1 MNHVVAYA
9 LVVLMQRAVQ
19 AVKNMTTLKTNLEFS
34 PLELELKEYAKENKV
49 PIIFDGGLSFLEAV
63 IRTKRP
69 INILEIGTAI
79 GYSAIRMS
87 RAANSDVY
95 TIERDPK
102 MYEKAIE
109 NVKKAGLD
117 DKIHIIF
124 KDALEAFD
132 DVKSIKFDLI
142 FIDAAKAQYHK
153 FFDLY
158 TPLLNDHG
166 VVVCDN
172 MLFHGLVEDKDN
184 LENYS
189 RSVRGLIRK
198 LNEFHDALL
207 SNKDFDTAIYDIGDG
222 MSISV
227 KK

>member
-1 MNHVVAYA
+1 
-9 LVVLMQRAVQ
+9 MQQAVI
-19 AVKNMTTLKTNLEFS
+19 AVKNMTTAKTNIQFS
-34 PLELELKEYAKENKV
+34 PFELELKEYAKENKV
-49 PIIFDGGLSFLEAV
+49 PIIFDDGLSFLEAI

-69 INILEIGTAI
+69 QNILEIGTAI

-87 RAANSDVY
+87 KACNSDVY

-102 MYEKAIE
+102 MFEKATE
-109 NVKKAGLD
+109 NINKAGLNE
-117 DKIHIIF
+117 KIHIIF

-132 DVKSIKFDLI
+132 DIKNIKFDLI

-158 TPLLNDHG
+158 TPLLNEHG
-166 VVVCDN
+166 IVVCDN

-184 LENYS
+184 MENYS

-198 LNEFHDALL
+198 LNEFHESLL
-207 SNKDFDTAIYDIGDG
+207 DNNDFDTAIYDIGDG

>member
-1 MNHVVAYA
+1 METAIA
-9 LVVLMQRAVQ
+9 AVTVK
-19 AVKNMTTLKTNLEFS
+19 AVRTVKNNLTFDS
-34 PLELELKEYAKENKV
+34 LELELREYAKENGV
-49 PIIFDGGLSFLEAV
+49 PIIIDEGLSFLESV
-63 IRTKRP
+63 IRIKKP
-69 INILEIGTAI
+69 INILEIGSAI
-79 GYSAIRMS
+79 GYSAIRMA
-87 RAANSDVY
+87 RAANSNVY
-95 TIERDPK
+95 SIERDEK
-102 MYEKAIE
+102 MYNLAIGNINKA
-109 NVKKAGLD
+109 NLN

-132 DVKSIKFDLI
+132 DVKDIKFDLI

-158 TPLLNDHG
+158 TPLLNDEG

-172 MLFHGLVEDKDN
+172 MYFHGLVEDISNID
-184 LENYS
+184 NYS

-198 LNEFHDALL
+198 LSEFHEYLL
-207 SNKDFDTAIYDIGDG
+207 NNNDYHTSIYNIGDG

>member
-1 MNHVVAYA
+1 M
-9 LVVLMQRAVQ
+9 AVIH
-19 AVKNMTTLKTNLEFS
+19 AMKIVTAKAVTLVKNNLEFNE
-34 PLELELKEYAKENKV
+34 LELELKEYAKEHKV
-49 PIIFDGGLSFLEAV
+49 PIIFDEGLSFLEAI

-79 GYSAIRMS
+79 GYSAIRMA
-87 RAANSDVY
+87 RASGSNVY
-95 TIERDPK
+95 SIERDIN
-102 MYEKAIE
+102 MYNLAIE
-109 NVKKAGLD
+109 NIKRAGLD
-117 DKIHIIF
+117 NKIHIIF
-124 KDALEAFD
+124 KDALLAFD
-132 DVKSIKFDLI
+132 DVKDIKFDLL

-158 TPLLNDHG
+158 TPLLNENG

-184 LENYS
+184 IENYS

-198 LNEFHDALL
+198 LNEFHESLL
-207 SNKDFDTAIYDIGDG
+207 NNSDYDTAIYDIGDG

>member
-1 MNHVVAYA
+1 METAIA
-9 LVVLMQRAVQ
+9 AVNVK
-19 AVKNMTTLKTNLEFS
+19 AVRTVKNNLTFDS
-34 PLELELKEYAKENKV
+34 LELELREYAKENGV
-49 PIIFDGGLSFLEAV
+49 PIIIDEGLSFLESV
-63 IRTKRP
+63 IRIKKP
-69 INILEIGTAI
+69 INILEIGSAI
-79 GYSAIRMS
+79 GYSAIRMA
-87 RAANSDVY
+87 RAANSNVY
-95 TIERDPK
+95 SIERDEK
-102 MYEKAIE
+102 MYNLAIGNINKA
-109 NVKKAGLD
+109 NLN

-132 DVKSIKFDLI
+132 DVKDIKFDLI

-158 TPLLNDHG
+158 TPLLNDEG

-172 MLFHGLVEDKDN
+172 MYFHGLVEDISNID
-184 LENYS
+184 NYS

-198 LNEFHDALL
+198 LNEFHEYLL
-207 SNKDFDTAIYDIGDG
+207 SNNEYHTSVYNIGDG

>member
-1 MNHVVAYA
+1 METAIA
-9 LVVLMQRAVQ
+9 AVNVK
-19 AVKNMTTLKTNLEFS
+19 AVRTVKNNLTFDS
-34 PLELELKEYAKENKV
+34 LELELREYAKENGV
-49 PIIFDGGLSFLEAV
+49 PIIIDEGLSFLESV
-63 IRTKRP
+63 IRIKKP
-69 INILEIGTAI
+69 INILEIGSAI
-79 GYSAIRMS
+79 GYSAIRMA
-87 RAANSDVY
+87 RAANSNVY
-95 TIERDPK
+95 SIERDEK
-102 MYEKAIE
+102 MYNLAIGNINKA
-109 NVKKAGLD
+109 NLN

-132 DVKSIKFDLI
+132 NVKDIKFDLI

-158 TPLLNDHG
+158 TPLLNDEG

-172 MLFHGLVEDKDN
+172 MYFHGLVEDISNID
-184 LENYS
+184 NYS

-198 LNEFHDALL
+198 LNEFHEYLL
-207 SNKDFDTAIYDIGDG
+207 NNNDYHTSIYNIGDG

>member
-1 MNHVVAYA
+1 VENN
-9 LVVLMQRAVQ
+9 LVF
-19 AVKNMTTLKTNLEFS
+19 TS
-34 PLELELKEYAKENKV
+34 LELELKEYAKEHKV
-49 PIIFDGGLSFLEAV
+49 PIIFDEGLSFLESI

-69 INILEIGTAI
+69 VNILEIGTAI
-79 GYSAIRMS
+79 GYSGIRMARCTGS
-87 RAANSDVY
+87 NVY
-95 TIERDPK
+95 TIERDIN
-102 MYEKAIE
+102 MYNLAKE
-109 NVKKAGLD
+109 NIKKAGLE

-132 DVKSIKFDLI
+132 DVKDIKFDLI

-153 FFDLY
+153 FFDIY
-158 TPLLNDHG
+158 TPLLNDYG

-184 LENYS
+184 LEKYS

-198 LNEFHDALL
+198 LNEFHEALL
-207 SNKDFDTAIYDIGDG
+207 NNSNYDTAIYNIGDG

>member
-1 MNHVVAYA
+1 METAIA
-9 LVVLMQRAVQ
+9 AVNVK
-19 AVKNMTTLKTNLEFS
+19 AVRTVKNNLTFDS
-34 PLELELKEYAKENKV
+34 LELELREYAKENGV
-49 PIIFDGGLSFLEAV
+49 PIIIDEGLSFLESV
-63 IRTKRP
+63 IRIKKP
-69 INILEIGTAI
+69 INILEIGSAI
-79 GYSAIRMS
+79 GYSAIRMA
-87 RAANSDVY
+87 RAANSNVY
-95 TIERDPK
+95 SIERDEK
-102 MYEKAIE
+102 MYNLAIE
-109 NVKKAGLD
+109 NINKANLN

-132 DVKSIKFDLI
+132 DVKDIKFDLI

-158 TPLLNDHG
+158 TPLLNDEG

-172 MLFHGLVEDKDN
+172 MYFHGLVEDISNID
-184 LENYS
+184 NYS

-198 LNEFHDALL
+198 LNEFHEYLL
-207 SNKDFDTAIYDIGDG
+207 NKNDYHTSIYNIGDG

>member
-1 MNHVVAYA
+1 METAIA
-9 LVVLMQRAVQ
+9 AVTVK
-19 AVKNMTTLKTNLEFS
+19 AVRTVKNNLTFDS
-34 PLELELKEYAKENKV
+34 LELELREYAKENGV
-49 PIIFDGGLSFLEAV
+49 PIIIDEGLSFLESV
-63 IRTKRP
+63 IRIKKP
-69 INILEIGTAI
+69 INILEIGSAI
-79 GYSAIRMS
+79 GYSAIRMA
-87 RAANSDVY
+87 RAANSNVY
-95 TIERDPK
+95 SIERDEK
-102 MYEKAIE
+102 MYNLAIGNINKA
-109 NVKKAGLD
+109 NLN

-132 DVKSIKFDLI
+132 DVKDIKFDLI

-158 TPLLNDHG
+158 TPLLNDEG

-172 MLFHGLVEDKDN
+172 MYFHGLVEDISNID
-184 LENYS
+184 NYS

-198 LNEFHDALL
+198 LNEFHEYLL
-207 SNKDFDTAIYDIGDG
+207 NNNDYHTSIYNIGDG

>member
-1 MNHVVAYA
+1 METAIA
-9 LVVLMQRAVQ
+9 AVNVK
-19 AVKNMTTLKTNLEFS
+19 AVRTVKNNLTFDS
-34 PLELELKEYAKENKV
+34 LELELREYAKENGV
-49 PIIFDGGLSFLEAV
+49 PIIIDEGLSFLESI
-63 IRTKRP
+63 IRIKKP
-69 INILEIGTAI
+69 INILEIGSAI
-79 GYSAIRMS
+79 GYSAIRMA
-87 RAANSDVY
+87 RAANSNVY
-95 TIERDPK
+95 SIERDEK
-102 MYEKAIE
+102 MYNLAIGNINKA
-109 NVKKAGLD
+109 NLN

-132 DVKSIKFDLI
+132 DVKDIKFDLI

-158 TPLLNDHG
+158 TPLLNDEG

-172 MLFHGLVEDKDN
+172 MYFHGLVEDISNID
-184 LENYS
+184 NYS

-198 LNEFHDALL
+198 LNEFHEYLL
-207 SNKDFDTAIYDIGDG
+207 NNNDYHTSIYNIGDG